1 MSNAALPRNTTRQ
14 AEGMLYGEVARTLHR
29 VSGAVII
36 VFVLVHV
43 IVQAVRQ
50 APMFA
55 SASAAAPWLQALQEQ
70 NWVHA
75 ILFFCIAFHT
85 FHGLKLLACELG
97 LRDSLPDRV
106 LEHRQRERAVRFTR
120 GAALCRHLI
129 VSFTAARF
137 A

>member
-14 AEGMLYGEVARTLHR
+14 AEGMLYGEVARILHR

-50 APMFA
+50 VPMFA
-55 SASAAAPWLQALQEQ
+55 ATNAAAPWLKALQEQ

-75 ILFFCIAFHT
+75 ILFFCIVFHT
-85 FHGLKLLACELG
+85 LYGLKLLAGELG
-97 LRDSLPDRV
+97 FTTRYQTAFWAIVGVSALFGLREV
-106 LEHRQRERAVRFTR
+106 LRYA
-120 GAALCRHLI
+120 GI
-129 VSFTAARF
+129 
-137 A
+137 

>member
-1 MSNAALPRNTTRQ
+1 
-14 AEGMLYGEVARTLHR
+14 MLYGEVARRLHR

-43 IVQAVRQ
+43 AVQAVRH

-55 SASAAAPWLQALQEQ
+55 NANAAAPWLRALQEQ

-85 FHGLKLLACELG
+85 LYGLKLLAGELG
-97 LRDSLPDRV
+97 LRIPYQNAFWVIVGVSALFGLREV
-106 LEHRQRERAVRFTR
+106 LRYA
-120 GAALCRHLI
+120 GI
-129 VSFTAARF
+129 
-137 A
+137 